1 MAKQRQTQVN
11 IDYKVNTVDVE
22 RGNELLVRASK
33 STDELRRATDNYA
46 KQAGAGY
53 KFTSKTIEGMSIEVA
68 RLKQQVK
75 LASTSADSV
84 KGQFLREW
92 EEHLV
97 ILADGNPVME
107 KELRKMDH
115 FSFLNRIL
123 ALNKK
128 AKAEESAQVRAE
140 NSFGRKL

>member
-1 MAKQRQTQVN
+1 MRSEEYLHR
-11 IDYKVNTVDVE
+11 IF
-22 RGNELLVRASK
+22 RGAFEGDGNDTEGPG
-33 STDELRRATDNYA
+33 LR
-46 KQAGAGY
+46 
-53 KFTSKTIEGMSIEVA
+53 
-68 RLKQQVK
+68 
-75 LASTSADSV
+75 SADSV

-140 NSFGRKL
+140 NSFGRKQ